1 VKIFVSLA
9 LAVLLAACVPISSK
23 EMAPMPQ
30 LYQQISADTGLQ
42 KSIRLGDVRVGTDGV
57 LHASSYNPVKQE
69 HYQEA
74 LNAALASASLAA
86 ANPAEAKYMLDANLV
101 SLDTPFKLFSLSVT
115 VNSEARYRLRRTSDN
130 FIVWEET
137 LKLPY
142 TAKFSEAMNA
152 EARFRL
158 ANANAIRENITHLI
172 RLISSKTESEL
183 AQKGI

>member
-1 VKIFVSLA
+1 
-9 LAVLLAACVPISSK
+9 
-23 EMAPMPQ
+23 MPQ

-42 KSIRLGDVRVGTDGV
+42 KAIKLGDVQVAGAEGV

-74 LNAALASASLAA
+74 LQTALANASLFA
-86 ANPAEAKYMLDANLV
+86 ANPAEAEYLLDANLV

-115 VNSEARYRLRRTSDN
+115 VNSEARYRLRRASDN
-130 FIVWEET
+130 YIVWEET

-142 TAKFSEAMNA
+142 TAKFSEALNVD
-152 EARFRL
+152 ARVRL

-172 RLISSKTESEL
+172 RVLSSKTE
-183 AQKGI
+183 ADFVQKGT